1 MPTPSPIIVVM
12 LSTKMLMGVIR
23 VSSPIAVS
31 DTAMARTPT
40 MSGSAAATSAPKAS
54 TRMKSVR
61 GSSVVSPRRLSS
73 ATTVRTSRSSGARP
87 VTRARY
93 WAGFGAVA
101 SAMRTARRVGGTYA
115 PALSPSI
122 TSIATSTKVASRS
135 RLRKVVS
142 PVPG

>member
-1 MPTPSPIIVVM
+1 M
-12 LSTKMLMGVIR
+12 LIGVTR
-23 VSSPIAVS
+23 VRSPIAVS
-31 DTAMARTPT
+31 DTAMARMPT
-40 MSGSAAATSAPKAS
+40 MSGSRAATSAPNAS
-54 TRMKSVR
+54 TRMKSVSGR
-61 GSSVVSPRRLSS
+61 RVVSPRRLSS

-101 SAMRTARRVGGTYA
+101 TAMRTVSRVGGTYA

-122 TSIATSTKVASRS
+122 RSIATSTKVACRS
-135 RLRKVVS
+135 RLRNVVS